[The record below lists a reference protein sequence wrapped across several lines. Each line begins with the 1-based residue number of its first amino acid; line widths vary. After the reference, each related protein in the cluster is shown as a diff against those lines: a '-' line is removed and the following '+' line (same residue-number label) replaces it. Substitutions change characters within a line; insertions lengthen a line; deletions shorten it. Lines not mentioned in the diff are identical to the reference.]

1 MSTWIAL
8 HGAVSS
14 VARSPSMSSNVRDR
28 VSKGDRIY
36 VQPKHIVAIIS
47 LRGYAE
53 IRLSNGQ
60 ALTVAQ
66 TAPEVGDLLERA
78 ETCGLEVIE

>member
-1 MSTWIAL
+1 MSKWIAL
-8 HGAVSS
+8 HGAVIDT
-14 VARSPSMSSNVRDR
+14 VRDR

>member
-1 MSTWIAL
+1 MSKWIAL
-8 HGAVSS
+8 HGAVIDT
-14 VARSPSMSSNVRDR
+14 VRDR

-47 LRGYAE
+47 LRGCAE
-53 IRLSNGQ
+53 IHLSNGQ

>member
-8 HGAVSS
+8 HGAVIDT
-14 VARSPSMSSNVRDR
+14 VRDR

-36 VQPKHIVAIIS
+36 VQPKHIVAVIS
-47 LRGYAE
+47 LRGCAE